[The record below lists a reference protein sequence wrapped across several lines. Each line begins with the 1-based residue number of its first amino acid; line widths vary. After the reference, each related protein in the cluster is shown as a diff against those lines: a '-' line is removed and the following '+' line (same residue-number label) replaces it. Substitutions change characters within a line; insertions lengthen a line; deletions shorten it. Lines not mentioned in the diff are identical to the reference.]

1 MLEQF
6 NLNKANEAI
15 KIIIFVRHLFLPF
28 TGYSCDCV
36 SMVGLKE
43 AKSVF
48 NGKVLSVIR
57 IEQPYIFYRVEFKV
71 EQYIKGK
78 KRKCH
83 KSIKVNVPSLQ
94 EGGCGIPFKVGDKYL
109 VYTYIEDKMLFTSN
123 CTETRKIE

>member
-1 MLEQF
+1 MKLLKLLF
-6 NLNKANEAI
+6 TLSILALP
-15 KIIIFVRHLFLPF
+15 IIGH
-28 TGYSCDCV
+28 SCDCV
-36 SMVGLKE
+36 SMIGLKD

-48 NGKVLSVIR
+48 HGKVLSVMR
-57 IEQPYIFYRVEFKV
+57 VEKPYIFYQIEFKV

-94 EGGCGIPFKVGDKYL
+94 EGGCGIPFKVGDRYL
-109 VYTYIEDKMLFTSN
+109 VYTYLEDNMLFTST

>member
-1 MLEQF
+1 MKL
-6 NLNKANEAI
+6 LKL
-15 KIIIFVRHLFLPF
+15 LFTLGILSLSY

-36 SMVGLKE
+36 SIVGLKG

-48 NGKVLSVIR
+48 NGKVLSVVR
-57 IEQPYIFYRVEFKV
+57 IEQPYIFYQIEFNV

-94 EGGCGIPFKVGDKYL
+94 EGGCGIPFKVGERYI
-109 VYTYIEDKMLFTSN
+109 VYTYLEDKMLFTSN